1 VKRFVMVL
9 SVIGVSALG
18 IGGTAP
24 GAAAGEGHGSPA
36 LSGAQQAP
44 GDLAQAPPAT
54 RFNQA
59 GAAGGSAGNG
69 SAELPKALQGLK
81 IKGTVYLAYAAQKSG
96 GKTSNQ
102 FELKRGYL
110 DVQKTLTGYLS
121 GRYTTDI
128 TQLGSGDWETRIKY
142 LYAKFTFQGT
152 SFITQPS
159 VEFGQGHA
167 PYHDFWEA
175 INGYRLQGTMF
186 LERNGVFTSADR
198 GVVFGC
204 NFDGEMDA
212 AYKNDVN
219 GHYAGHRG
227 SAQIGVYNGGGYHA
241 KEMNENKVVQG
252 RVTVRPVPDQ
262 VPGLQVSVVGMDGKS
277 NLAPG
282 SGGMLPDWR
291 GADVMLSYQS
301 PNLTATGEAYS
312 GKGNQSGSAVDA
324 SGNSLDQNGYSFF
337 AAVRIP
343 RHTAWG
349 VMGRYD
355 HFDGNIHTSTN
366 DEPDRFIGGVS
377 YTMSGGNMW
386 LVDFE
391 HVKHSVSGMSD
402 ENRGELALQL
412 SY

>member
-1 VKRFVMVL
+1 MKRWML
-9 SVIGVSALG
+9 VICGDRDFRARHRWDG
-18 IGGTAP
+18 AGRGGRRGTGFAGHRRR
-24 GAAAGEGHGSPA
+24 GAF
-36 LSGAQQAP
+36 L
-44 GDLAQAPPAT
+44 GDLAQAPSAT
-54 RFNQA
+54 QYNQA
-59 GAAGGSAGNG
+59 DAAGGSTGNN

-81 IKGTVYLAYAAQKSG
+81 IKGTVFIAYAAQKSG

-110 DVQKTLTGYLS
+110 DVQKTLTPYLS

-128 TQLGSGDWETRIKY
+128 TQLGSGDWETRVKY
-142 LYAKFTFQGT
+142 LYAKFTFEGN
-152 SFITQPS
+152 SFITQPN

-186 LERNGVFTSADR
+186 LERSGVFTSADR
-198 GVVFGC
+198 GVVFGS
-204 NFDGEMDA
+204 NLGGEMDA
-212 AYKNDVN
+212 TYKKEVN
-219 GHYAGHRG
+219 GHYAGRRG
-227 SAQIGVYNGGGYHA
+227 SLQIGVYNGGGYHA

-277 NLAPG
+277 NVAPG
-282 SGGMLPDWR
+282 ASGTLPDWR

-301 PNLTATGEAYS
+301 RRVTATAEGYA
-312 GKGNQSGSAVDA
+312 GTGNQSGSATFN
-324 SGNSLDQNGYSFF
+324 GRSLDQNGYSVF
-337 AAVRIP
+337 ASVRIP
-343 RHTAWG
+343 EYEAWG

-355 HFDGNIHTSTN
+355 HFDNNIHTGTN

-377 YTMSGGNMW
+377 YAMASGNMW